1 MATSKFNSNSKE
13 EKRMNTKELLFKLAG
28 NNSVKQYRADL
39 WPVLIPGPITEA
51 QGKLLLS
58 YDIPDHYADS
68 GIKRILNM
76 AVSLVEPVYLRT
88 VLMDYAGEGDGNDY
102 PNKCIS
108 NALDFLTTEGK
119 RTILK
124 SSENLHNLVSVVEEA
139 MQIRNSFPHYA
150 LLHIEEITAMP
161 YAVDNIYK
169 AAWCILNAYELED
182 DARDRDYDGD
192 AAYGY
197 ERMQQY
203 SVKQLKATL
212 KTPERIDRYAQI
224 VHKEYDYSIGY
235 LLEAKELIESLNI
248 SEFEPIWFRTSED
261 IADEGAIM
269 NNCIAGYWHDHG
281 ISCCVFACIYKGHR
295 LDIEIAKDKEFFSIK
310 QCLEKDNKAT
320 ELTDELGLL
329 LLQAI
334 SEYYFTALMAQD
346 TTIVLCESRHGD
358 CFTSTETGEIIID
371 AVQQHSAAT
380 SYIKGAHPITGE
392 PVVYKII
399 YSILV
404 NGRYRYALKNITGTP
419 EEYAVFHNLQ
429 KEFNY
434 YTSAT
439 QKYGII
445 LCDESN
451 DYTEVCIRF
460 SDYDGI
466 ENTKGSYLYSID
478 TGAIYKIVEIDETT
492 ITILNIT
499 NEDEG
504 INALAQYN
512 IAHGIEFDDD
522 FDDYDDDFAPR
533 FDGDYELF
541 D

>member
-58 YDIPDHYADS
+58 YDIPDHYTDS

-88 VLMDYAGEGDGNDY
+88 VLMDYAGEGEGNDY
-102 PNKCIS
+102 PNKCIA

-119 RTILK
+119 RMTLK

-139 MQIRNSFPHYA
+139 MQIRNSFPHYT

-197 ERMQQY
+197 EHMQQY

-224 VHKEYDYSIGY
+224 AHKEYDYSIGY

-295 LDIEIAKDKEFFSIK
+295 LDIEIAKDKEFFSVK
-310 QCLEKDNKAT
+310 QCLEKDNNAT
-320 ELTDELGLL
+320 ELADELLCTL
-329 LLQAI
+329 D
-334 SEYYFTALMAQD
+334 TALQMYSLTSRAAKD
-346 TTIVLCESRHGD
+346 PSLLHCTLCRD
-358 CFTSTETGEIIID
+358 AMILVDTGEIVID
-371 AVQQHSAAT
+371 NCTFLTPPLVYGVNST
-380 SYIKGAHPITGE
+380 DE
-392 PVVYKII
+392 PVVYKRMWQAYIGDCI
-399 YSILV
+399 HYLLTDITDTKE
-404 NGRYRYALKNITGTP
+404 GR
-419 EEYAVFHNLQ
+419 E
-429 KEFNY
+429 
-434 YTSAT
+434 
-439 QKYGII
+439 
-445 LCDESN
+445 
-451 DYTEVCIRF
+451 
-460 SDYDGI
+460 
-466 ENTKGSYLYSID
+466 
-478 TGAIYKIVEIDETT
+478 AIKLDQELTDIFE
-492 ITILNIT
+492 
-499 NEDEG
+499 
-504 INALAQYN
+504 
-512 IAHGIEFDDD
+512 DDD